1 MFAIIE
7 KTHYTT
13 WRSVSFGLKA
23 HPAHKI
29 NARHTNKSGTTAFV
43 PTNCAD
49 DCNVFSITLCLC
61 SRVAAVAL
69 TRINFQL
76 ASPATRMPFWLMQDE
91 PLIHSHLCQISIH
104 RVCSVRY
111 RKRNFPSDIIGAENA
126 LVRNQ
131 AEIFSVNGRLSDD
144 DVQGC
149 VAHTASFKLPPSEKS
164 RPATN
169 KVFRFMNAHQSLPR
183 RSSAERLFVA
193 RKPPLSLIAA
203 ATNTLPLI
211 PLTIILLVSW
221 GATNTNY
228 MCPSWFSWWTI
239 EYNYFFNCLWILY
252 YKLSY

>member
-1 MFAIIE
+1 MKRFYCFWVCEWVSLINQARDTAEFSTEFEVLLNASEQQKIALRMFAIIE

-69 TRINFQL
+69 IRINFQL

-104 RVCSVRY
+104 LVCSVRY

-131 AEIFSVNGRLSDD
+131 AEIFSVNGR
-144 DVQGC
+144 
-149 VAHTASFKLPPSEKS
+149 
-164 RPATN
+164 
-169 KVFRFMNAHQSLPR
+169 
-183 RSSAERLFVA
+183 
-193 RKPPLSLIAA
+193 
-203 ATNTLPLI
+203 
-211 PLTIILLVSW
+211 
-221 GATNTNY
+221 
-228 MCPSWFSWWTI
+228 
-239 EYNYFFNCLWILY
+239 
-252 YKLSY
+252 